1 MRFSLHHSYGSG
13 AIAVSVARFAGFS
26 SDTHAASFPQP
37 LVARIGPN
45 ASVICQQADRIGAEQ
60 SVAAMPGKSHQ
71 LDRWRNCCSETSH
84 RKAHPQEV
92 PNRMPNAKT
101 TLFALLLLALVL
113 ATAGLL
119 VPTLNVCLLILA
131 GLLFGVFVHA
141 ISAWSANKFSLA
153 YRTTYLMVVGLL
165 LLAIGLGTFQLGS
178 QVADRA
184 DELWNQLQSAAQTA
198 NEQLEQHAW
207 AQRHLPDVSDIE
219 EQLTQSS
226 SDILPAVLQRLQSLG
241 WGMTAAMVIFFVGL
255 YAAYD
260 PDLYRDGLVKLMPPA
275 KRERTQKVLD
285 RMNGSLQRWIVARF
299 VSMAIVGIAT
309 AIGMWTFGI
318 AMPITLG
325 VLAAL
330 LTFIPNIGPLL
341 AAIPQMLLAVNVG
354 PQMVLYVLMFNVV
367 LQTFESYLIT
377 PIVQQ
382 REVSLPPVL
391 TIAAQLLMGV
401 VVGILGVMMAA
412 PMVVVAMVLVQ
423 TLYIDD
429 RPQDDDSPSS
439 AEQ

>member
-1 MRFSLHHSYGSG
+1 MS
-13 AIAVSVARFAGFS
+13 
-26 SDTHAASFPQP
+26 
-37 LVARIGPN
+37 
-45 ASVICQQADRIGAEQ
+45 
-60 SVAAMPGKSHQ
+60 K
-71 LDRWRNCCSETSH
+71 
-84 RKAHPQEV
+84 
-92 PNRMPNAKT
+92 AKT
-101 TLFALLLLALVL
+101 SLFALLLIALVL

-119 VPTLNVCLLILA
+119 VPTLNVSLLILA

-141 ISAWSANKFSLA
+141 ISAWSAKKLSLS
-153 YRTTYLMVVGLL
+153 YRTTYLVVVALML
-165 LLAIGLGTFQLGS
+165 VAIGLGIFQLGS

-207 AQRHLPDVSDIE
+207 AQKHLPDVSDIE

-241 WGMTAAMVIFFVGL
+241 WGMTAALVIFFIGL

-260 PDLYRDGLVKLMPPA
+260 PDLYRDGLVKLMPPG
-275 KRERTQKVLD
+275 KRARTQKVLD

-309 AIGMWTFGI
+309 AIGMWAFGI
-318 AMPITLG
+318 PMPITLG

-341 AAIPQMLLAVNVG
+341 AAVPQMLLAVNVG
-354 PQMVLYVLMFNVV
+354 TQMVLYVLLFNFV
-367 LQTFESYLIT
+367 LQTLESYLIT

-401 VVGILGVMMAA
+401 VVGILGVMLAA
-412 PMVVVAMVLVQ
+412 PMVVVAMVFVK
-423 TLYIDD
+423 TLYIDA
-429 RPQDDDSPSS
+429 RQQAPEAS
-439 AEQ
+439 ATHS

>member
-1 MRFSLHHSYGSG
+1 MS
-13 AIAVSVARFAGFS
+13 
-26 SDTHAASFPQP
+26 
-37 LVARIGPN
+37 
-45 ASVICQQADRIGAEQ
+45 
-60 SVAAMPGKSHQ
+60 K
-71 LDRWRNCCSETSH
+71 
-84 RKAHPQEV
+84 
-92 PNRMPNAKT
+92 AKT
-101 TLFALLLLALVL
+101 SLFALLLIALVL

-119 VPTLNVCLLILA
+119 VPTLNVSLLILA

-141 ISAWSANKFSLA
+141 ISAWSAKKLSLS
-153 YRTTYLMVVGLL
+153 YRTTYLVVVALML
-165 LLAIGLGTFQLGS
+165 VAIGLGIFQLGS

-184 DELWNQLQSAAQTA
+184 DELWSQLQSAAQTA

-207 AQRHLPDVSDIE
+207 AQKHLPDVSDIE

-241 WGMTAAMVIFFVGL
+241 WGMTAALVIFFIGL

-260 PDLYRDGLVKLMPPA
+260 PDLYRDGLVKLMPPE
-275 KRERTQKVLD
+275 KRDRTQKVLD

-309 AIGMWTFGI
+309 AIGMWAFGI
-318 AMPITLG
+318 PMPITLG

-341 AAIPQMLLAVNVG
+341 AAVPQMLLAVNVG
-354 PQMVLYVLMFNVV
+354 TQMVLYVLLFNFV
-367 LQTFESYLIT
+367 LQTLESYLIT

-401 VVGILGVMMAA
+401 VVGILGVMLAA
-412 PMVVVAMVLVQ
+412 PMVVVAMVFVK
-423 TLYIDD
+423 TLYIDA
-429 RPQDDDSPSS
+429 RQQEPEAS
-439 AEQ
+439 AAHS